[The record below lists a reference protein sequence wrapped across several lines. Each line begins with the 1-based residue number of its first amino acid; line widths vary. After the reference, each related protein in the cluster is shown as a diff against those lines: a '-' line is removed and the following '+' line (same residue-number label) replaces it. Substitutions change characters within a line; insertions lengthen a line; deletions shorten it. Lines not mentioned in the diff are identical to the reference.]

1 MKRLL
6 IVSALILTGCAASAT
21 GPASATPTSTAG
33 GTASSSPLGS
43 ASTTTLPLGRSAA
56 AVAYDQSH
64 HNLVLFGGLAS
75 SGPLGDTWTWDGSAW
90 TEHQGLTVTPSPR
103 QGAAMAYDEV
113 TNTVMLFG
121 GLGSNGA
128 LNDTWAWDGSAWQQ
142 LHPSHSPSPREGGPA
157 TYDPAL
163 GAIVLFG
170 GMSEATTVPSALKDT
185 WLWNGSDWTQVPAS
199 AQGGGVRPQAAFL
212 AGANLIERFGDCI
225 ESHDNT
231 VYAFDGHTWVPK
243 STGGSGPQ
251 ALCSPSMAG
260 DPVQRVIVIFG
271 GNPGNGQTP
280 VPADTWTYD
289 GNNWKKA
296 LPKQS
301 PPARY
306 AASMAYDPDHKLVV
320 LFGGQGLNAG
330 QSGPLDDTWT
340 WDGSNWTSHQ

>member
-1 MKRLL
+1 M
-6 IVSALILTGCAASAT
+6 
-21 GPASATPTSTAG
+21 
-33 GTASSSPLGS
+33 
-43 ASTTTLPLGRSAA
+43 
-56 AVAYDQSH
+56 AYDQTR
-64 HNLVLFGGLAS
+64 HNLVLFGGAGASAPLA
-75 SGPLGDTWTWDGSAW
+75 DTWTWDGSLW
-90 TEHQGLTVTPSPR
+90 TQRQGLTATPSAR

-113 TNTVMLFG
+113 NRVVILFG
-121 GLGSNGA
+121 GIGSNGA

-142 LHPSHSPSPREGGPA
+142 LHPAHSPSPREGGPA

-170 GMSEATTVPSALKDT
+170 GMTSSTAMPSALQDT
-185 WLWNGSDWTQVPAS
+185 WLWNGGDWTQVPAS

-212 AGANLIERFGDCI
+212 AGANLVERFGDCI

-231 VYAFDGHTWVPK
+231 IYGFDGHTWVPK

-260 DPVQRVIVIFG
+260 DPVQRLIVMFG

-280 VPADTWTYD
+280 ADTWMYD
-289 GNNWKKA
+289 GNTWKKA
-296 LPKQS
+296 APKQN

-320 LFGGQGLNAG
+320 LFGGQGINAG
-330 QSGPLDDTWT
+330 QTGPLNDTWT
-340 WDGSNWTSHQ
+340 WDGSNWTMHQ